1 MTAQIEDQILL
12 EGVVYHLK
20 TDLSAFIRPENWG
33 MTPRMLHT
41 ACWRGYHAV
50 LALDEGVLV
59 LQELTLR
66 TEEGTFAEI
75 NGIPPATTRG
85 SEATY
90 AALGLRLRY
99 TGRVTAAKDFDRRQY
114 RHMGFHPASAY
125 ATVVEMRFE
134 EGLLVTS
141 ETLTQSPEGDATTPS
156 APGGL
161 TGWVADR
168 FRREDGS
175 SD

>member
-1 MTAQIEDQILL
+1 MTAQIEDQIVL
-12 EGVVYHLK
+12 EGVPHHLK

-50 LALDEGVLV
+50 LAVEEGVLL

-66 TEEGTFAEI
+66 IAEGAFAEI
-75 NGIPPATTRG
+75 NGKLPATTRG

-90 AALGLRLRY
+90 TALGLRLRY
-99 TGRVTAAKDFDRRQY
+99 TGQVTAAKDFDRRQY

-125 ATVVEMRFE
+125 GTVVEMAFE
-134 EGLLVTS
+134 EGVLVTA
-141 ETLTQSPEGDATTPS
+141 EARTQTPEGAVSPS
-156 APGGL
+156 AAPGGL
-161 TGWVADR
+161 TGWVIDR
-168 FRREDGS
+168 FSRDDGS